1 MRVLID
7 WLRRQPIGP
16 AESIRQALAEF
27 RNPDADTLQLLRALA
42 ARLRPRHP
50 RDEGELF
57 SRYGILLGCLEADPE
72 LCAGFR
78 RHFVHFLASRR
89 LVSFF
94 TDSGIL
100 PGTGFFSEWWRI
112 IWHRLLPEVPDERR
126 LKDCT
131 HIIFDRPTDWQ
142 WLEIIPHELSGRFW
156 QLLAPADELSG
167 EEWRHIRA
175 EMLEAILVLA
185 HRVSGL
191 GVESELL
198 RASPDFEDYAP
209 RFMRL
214 SAEALE
220 FTRAV
225 AGAAAGPACRGESGQ
240 ALLGVVSQC
249 RAALNQVRKH
259 ALTVGT
265 SLHLTYALNR
275 SEQSLTR
282 LAELATMLATPVE
295 PDPDAATQAWAAF
308 AHEAFV
314 AENRRHSLAFYW
326 AQLSRLLALRVTENA
341 ARSGEHYICEN
352 RADYRSMWLSAMG
365 AGAIIGVMALIKAFT
380 GRLDAPLFVQ
390 ALFYS
395 LNYGLG
401 FVLIYLL
408 GFTIATKQPAMTAQ
422 TLASR
427 LSDIRADRPADRER
441 LVDLVAAVSRTQL
454 AAITGN
460 VALALPTAIA
470 LGAGLSWLNGGNII
484 PADKAAHFI
493 ADLDPLGWAIPH
505 AAIAGFYLYLTGL
518 VSGYFDNRAACND
531 IGARLAR
538 LPWLAALLG
547 REQAQEL
554 GRHIQENLGGLMG
567 NFLLGCMLG
576 STATLGVIL
585 GLPLD
590 IRHITFAAAN
600 LGYAITGFDF
610 QLPWQTLLWSA
621 LGVAAIGLTNLTVS
635 FTLALRTA
643 LRARRVRLAGH
654 TGALLA
660 AIWQRLNHNPRFFL
674 LPPRGDAPGG

>member
-1 MRVLID
+1 MRILVD

-16 AESIRQALAEF
+16 AEAIRQALAAF
-27 RNPDADTLQLLRALA
+27 RDPDADTLSLLRVLTAH
-42 ARLRPRHP
+42 LRPRHP
-50 RDEGELF
+50 RDEGDLF
-57 SRYGILLGCLEADPE
+57 SRYGILLGCLESDPG
-72 LCAGFR
+72 LCAAFR

-156 QLLAPADELSG
+156 RLLAPADELSG

-175 EMLEAILVLA
+175 EMLEAVLVLA

-220 FTRAV
+220 FSRAV
-225 AGAAAGPACRGESGQ
+225 AGRGESGQ
-240 ALLGVVSQC
+240 ALTAVISQC
-249 RAALNQVRKH
+249 RAALNQVRRH

-275 SEQSLTR
+275 AEQSLTR
-282 LAELATMLATPVE
+282 MGELVAMLATPAE
-295 PDPDAATQAWAAF
+295 SDPEAAMRGWAAF
-308 AHEAFV
+308 ALESFV

-341 ARSGEHYICEN
+341 ARSGEHYICES

-365 AGAIIGVMALIKAFT
+365 AGSIIGMMALIKAFA
-380 GRLDAPLFVQ
+380 GALEAPLFVQ

-422 TLASR
+422 TLASQ
-427 LSDIRADRPADRER
+427 LSDLRADRPADLER
-441 LVDLVAAVSRTQL
+441 LVDLVAAVSRSQF
-454 AAITGN
+454 AAIAGN
-460 VALALPTAIA
+460 VALALPTALA
-470 LGAGLSWLNGGNII
+470 LGTGLSWLNGAPVIA
-484 PADKAAHFI
+484 PEKAAHFI
-493 ADLDPLGWAIPH
+493 ADLDILGWAIPH

-518 VSGYFDNRAACND
+518 ISGYFDNRAVCNN

-547 REQAQEL
+547 REQAHSV
-554 GRHIQENLGGLMG
+554 GAHIQNHLGGLMG

-600 LGYAITGFDF
+600 LGYAITGFGF
-610 QLPWQTLLWSA
+610 ELPWQTLVWSA

-660 AIWQRLNHNPRFFL
+660 AIWQRLNRHPRFFL
-674 LPPRGDAPGG
+674 LPPREGG